1 MIVCILLF
9 ISVMAN
15 DKEQR
20 EAAQEREELQRH
32 IEENQRYEAQQAG
45 VRWQRA
51 MDYQQDLVDQMAY
64 NSRNRQENQR
74 LEVEEFLKAQQAE
87 REYQT
92 RMKQVLD
99 DPRLDKLHPMR
110 RVMVSE

>member
-1 MIVCILLF
+1 MSQIFIL
-9 ISVMAN
+9 SVLAN
-15 DKEQR
+15 EKEQR
-20 EAAQEREELQRH
+20 EAAREREELQRH
-32 IEENQRYEAQQAG
+32 IEENQHYEAEQAG
-45 VRWQRA
+45 LRWQRA

-74 LEVEEFLKAQQAE
+74 LELEEFLKAQQAE

-92 RMKQVLD
+92 RMKHVLD